1 MQLVLEVRGYSSP
14 ADLGFKISE
23 ESKTFLSR
31 RCIFPGQ
38 SLNNFISGASKE
50 SMELIEA
57 FLQVNP
63 NSRPSASEA
72 LSYSFFNDAQ
82 VLTDYKNIKIEP
94 PNKSLFNF
102 EYENYSLAKL
112 KEMIHDEVKSYIPE
126 TFVIE
131 GTVIEEENPVISS
144 IKNKKIESSSVT
156 GILKNVGN
164 EKDFVKI
171 DQKYRS
177 NTDSLVDPS
186 LPISEDLE
194 TVNRNRS
201 KVSELMNRKSFIM
214 NSNQNQTNLNPHY
227 TANHQEDT
235 GSSEFDHNFA
245 TSLINHSERIETS
258 DSRREIKS
266 DKSEILYPKITKITP
281 QFKTEIDASHKKLEA
296 ILEKDR
302 KIKRRFFLQSLFSKP
317 QQNIGDET
325 DRFPSKSISNNKAI
339 PNKGLK
345 DILNEKIPTSATDR
359 MLKSGII
366 SALRGS
372 IGNNGKT
379 IKNYDIIVPNF
390 RGESSYI
397 ETSQKKEIGN
407 WKTTSQKNAML
418 DDNRDDNIF
427 DDAKLNS
434 TLQMSSRPKS
444 YFSRTNPT
452 NDHPARSFLERLEG
466 IKSNKID
473 GRP

>member
-1 MQLVLEVRGYSSP
+1 VQLVLEVRGYSSP

-144 IKNKKIESSSVT
+144 IKNKKIESEF
-156 GILKNVGN
+156 LKNVGMN
-164 EKDFVKI
+164 KDFVNI
-171 DQKYRS
+171 DQKYKS
-177 NTDSLVDPS
+177 NTNSLVDDSS
-186 LPISEDLE
+186 LPITEDLE

-201 KVSELMNRKSFIM
+201 KVSELMNRKSFVM
-214 NSNQNQTNLNPHY
+214 NSSQNQTNFNPNY
-227 TANHQEDT
+227 TANYQEDT
-235 GSSEFDHNFA
+235 GSSEFDHKFVANYP
-245 TSLINHSERIETS
+245 EKIETS
-258 DSRREIKS
+258 QSRREIKN
-266 DKSEILYPKITKITP
+266 DKSEILYPKITP
-281 QFKTEIDASHKKLEA
+281 QFKNEIDASHKKLEA

-317 QQNIGDET
+317 QQNIGDEN
-325 DRFPSKSISNNKAI
+325 DRFSSKSISNNKAF
-339 PNKGLK
+339 PTKGLK

-379 IKNYDIIVPNF
+379 TKNYDYIVPNH
-390 RGESSYI
+390 RGDSSYI
-397 ETSQKKEIGN
+397 ETSQKKEIEN
-407 WKTTSQKNAML
+407 WQKTSQKNVIVG
-418 DDNRDDNIF
+418 DNRDDNVF
-427 DDAKLNS
+427 GDVKLNS
-434 TLQMSSRPKS
+434 TLQISSQPKS
-444 YFSRTNPT
+444 YFSRSNPT
-452 NDHPARSFLERLEG
+452 NDHPTRSFLRRFEG